1 MNSASRCDGGEDSLI
16 QVGRIRSPA
25 GLRGELHVELL
36 SDVPGRFSEGREV
49 LIRGVPHSI
58 QRARRTPKGLL
69 IKFRG
74 IDSPQDAEE
83 LRNEPVFIGKEHAIP
98 PPPGAYYHYQLL
110 DMCVVTTAGD
120 ELGLI
125 TDVLQTGA
133 NDVYVV
139 KGAEKETLVP
149 ALADV
154 VKTVDTERGVMV
166 VDLPDGL

>member
-1 MNSASRCDGGEDSLI
+1 M
-16 QVGRIRSPA
+16 
-25 GLRGELHVELL
+25 RGELHVEPL
-36 SDVPGRFSEGREV
+36 SDVPGRFAVGQEV

-69 IKFRG
+69 VKFRG
-74 IDSPQDAEE
+74 IDSQQAAEE
-83 LRNEPVFIGKEHAIP
+83 LRNEPVFIGKEHASP
-98 PPPGAYYHYQLL
+98 LPPGAYYHYQLL

>member
-1 MNSASRCDGGEDSLI
+1 MNSPSRCDGGEDSLI

-36 SDVPGRFSEGREV
+36 SDVPGRFAEGQEV
-49 LIRGVPHSI
+49 LIRGVLHSI
-58 QRARRTPKGLL
+58 QCARSTTKGLL
-69 IKFRG
+69 VKFKG
-74 IDSPQDAEE
+74 IDSQQAGEE
-83 LRNEPVFIGKEHAIP
+83 LRNEPVFIGKEHAP
-98 PPPGAYYHYQLL
+98 PLPSGTYYHYQLL
-110 DMCVVTTAGD
+110 DMCVVTANGD

-125 TDVLQTGA
+125 TDILQTGA

>member
-1 MNSASRCDGGEDSLI
+1 M
-16 QVGRIRSPA
+16 
-25 GLRGELHVELL
+25 RGELHVEPL
-36 SDVPGRFSEGREV
+36 SDVPGRFAVGQEV
-49 LIRGVPHSI
+49 LIRGGVPHSI
-58 QRARRTPKGLL
+58 QRARSTPKGLL

-83 LRNEPVFIGKEHAIP
+83 LRNEPVFIGKEHASP
-98 PPPGAYYHYQLL
+98 LPPGAYYHYQLL

>member
-1 MNSASRCDGGEDSLI
+1 MTSASRCDGGEESLI

-36 SDVPGRFSEGREV
+36 SDVPGRFAEGREV
-49 LIRGVPHSI
+49 LIRGVPYSI
-58 QRARRTPKGLL
+58 QRARSTPKGLL
-69 IKFRG
+69 IKFTG

-110 DMCVVTTAGD
+110 DMRVVTAAGD

-139 KGAEKETLVP
+139 KGAERETLVP

-154 VKTVDTERGVMV
+154 VKAVDTERGVMV

>member
-1 MNSASRCDGGEDSLI
+1 MNSPSRCDGGEDSLI
-16 QVGRIRSPA
+16 LIGRIRSPA

-36 SDVPGRFSEGREV
+36 SDVPGRFAVGQEV
-49 LIRGVPHSI
+49 LIRGAPYYI
-58 QRARRTPKGLL
+58 QRARSATKGLL
-69 IKFRG
+69 VKFRD
-74 IDSPQDAEE
+74 IDSQQAAEE
-83 LRNEPVFIGKEHAIP
+83 LRNEPVFTGREHALP

-110 DMCVVTTAGD
+110 DMCVVTADGD

-125 TDVLQTGA
+125 TDILQTGA

-154 VKTVDTERGVMV
+154 VKAVDTERGVMV

>member
-1 MNSASRCDGGEDSLI
+1 M
-16 QVGRIRSPA
+16 
-25 GLRGELHVELL
+25 
-36 SDVPGRFSEGREV
+36 
-49 LIRGVPHSI
+49 
-58 QRARRTPKGLL
+58 
-69 IKFRG
+69 
-74 IDSPQDAEE
+74 
-83 LRNEPVFIGKEHAIP
+83 
-98 PPPGAYYHYQLL
+98 
-110 DMCVVTTAGD
+110 TTDGD

-125 TDVLQTGA
+125 TDILQTGA

>member
-1 MNSASRCDGGEDSLI
+1 MDSPSRRDGGEDSLI
-16 QVGRIRSPA
+16 LIGRIRSPA

-36 SDVPGRFSEGREV
+36 SDVPGRFDAGQEV
-49 LIRGVPHSI
+49 LIGGAPHSI
-58 QRARRTPKGLL
+58 QRARSTNKGLL
-69 IKFRG
+69 VKFRG
-74 IDSPQDAEE
+74 VDSRQDAEQ
-83 LRNEPVFIGKEHAIP
+83 LRDEPVFIGDEHAHP
-98 PPPGAYYHYQLL
+98 PPPGSYFHYQLI
-110 DMCVVTTAGD
+110 DMRVVTAGGD

-125 TDVLQTGA
+125 TDILQTGA

-154 VKTVDTERGVMV
+154 VKSVDTERGVMI

>member
-1 MNSASRCDGGEDSLI
+1 M
-16 QVGRIRSPA
+16 
-25 GLRGELHVELL
+25 RGELHVELL
-36 SDVPGRFSEGREV
+36 SDVPGRFAAGQDV

-58 QRARRTPKGLL
+58 QRARSTPKGLL
-69 IKFRG
+69 IKFRD
-74 IDSPQDAEE
+74 IDSQQAAEE
-83 LRNEPVFIGKEHAIP
+83 LRNEPVFIGKEHARP
-98 PPPGAYYHYQLL
+98 LPSGAYYHYQLL
-110 DMCVVTTAGD
+110 DMRVVTADGD

-125 TDVLQTGA
+125 TDILQTGA

>member
-1 MNSASRCDGGEDSLI
+1 MSSTSRRDGGEDSLI
-16 QVGRIRSPA
+16 LIGRIRSPA

-36 SDVPGRFSEGREV
+36 SDVPGRFAAGQEV
-49 LIRGVPHSI
+49 LIRGVPYSI
-58 QRARRTPKGLL
+58 LRARSATKGLL
-69 IKFRG
+69 VKFKD
-74 IDSPQDAEE
+74 IDSQQAAEE
-83 LRNEPVFIGKEHAIP
+83 LRNEPVFIGKEHALP

-110 DMCVVTTAGD
+110 DMCVVTTDGE
-120 ELGLI
+120 ELGQI
-125 TDVLQTGA
+125 TDILQTGA

-154 VKTVDTERGVMV
+154 VKAVDTERGVMV

>member
-1 MNSASRCDGGEDSLI
+1 MNSPSRCDGGEDSLI
-16 QVGRIRSPA
+16 QIGRIRSPA
-25 GLRGELHVELL
+25 GVRGELHVELL
-36 SDVPGRFSEGREV
+36 SDVPGRFATGQEV
-49 LIRGVPHSI
+49 IIRGVPYSI
-58 QRARRTPKGLL
+58 QRARSATKGLL
-69 IKFRG
+69 VKFKG
-74 IDSPQDAEE
+74 VDSQQTAGE
-83 LRNEPVFIGKEHAIP
+83 LRNQPVFIGKERALP

-110 DMCVVTTAGD
+110 DMRVVTADGD

-125 TDVLQTGA
+125 TSILQTGA

-139 KGAEKETLVP
+139 KGVDKETLVP

>member
-1 MNSASRCDGGEDSLI
+1 MNSPSRCDGGEDSLI

-36 SDVPGRFSEGREV
+36 SDVPGRFAAGQEV
-49 LIRGVPHSI
+49 LIRGVLHSI
-58 QRARRTPKGLL
+58 QCARSTTKGLL
-69 IKFRG
+69 VKFKG
-74 IDSPQDAEE
+74 IDSQQAGEE
-83 LRNEPVFIGKEHAIP
+83 LRNEPVFIGKEHAP
-98 PPPGAYYHYQLL
+98 PLPSGTYYHHQLL
-110 DMCVVTTAGD
+110 DMCVVTTDGD

-125 TDVLQTGA
+125 TNILQTGA

-154 VKTVDTERGVMV
+154 VKMVDIERGVMV